1 MEDGMARILVVDDE
15 PDAVELLVEYLTG
28 KGHTVTAAASGP
40 EALHKLKED
49 RPHLILLD
57 IMMPGMSGLEVMKR
71 ARAIDREVG
80 IIVVTA
86 VHEEELGREA
96 LTLGA
101 FDFIT
106 KPIDFQHLDQCLWN
120 KLVLMTL

>member
-1 MEDGMARILVVDDE
+1 MVRILVVDDE

-28 KGHTVTAAASGP
+28 KGHTVTSAASGP
-40 EALHKLKED
+40 EALRRLKED

-57 IMMPGMSGLEVMKR
+57 IMMPGMSGLEVLKR
-71 ARAIDREVG
+71 ARAIDSEVG

-86 VHEEELGREA
+86 VHEDELGRQA
-96 LTLGA
+96 LAQGA

-106 KPIDFQHLDQCLWN
+106 KPVDFQYLDQCIWH
-120 KLVLMTL
+120 KLALMTL

>member
-1 MEDGMARILVVDDE
+1 MAHVLVVDDD
-15 PDAVELLVEYLTG
+15 PDSVELLVEYLTT
-28 KGHTVTAAASGP
+28 KGHTVTTAANGP
-40 EALHKLKED
+40 EALRRLKED

-57 IMMPGMSGLEVMKR
+57 ILMPGMSGIEVLKQ
-71 ARAIDREVG
+71 ARAIDSEVG

-86 VHEEELGREA
+86 VHEDELGHQA

-106 KPIDFQHLDQCLWN
+106 KPIDFQRLDQCLWH
-120 KLVLMTL
+120 KIVLMTL